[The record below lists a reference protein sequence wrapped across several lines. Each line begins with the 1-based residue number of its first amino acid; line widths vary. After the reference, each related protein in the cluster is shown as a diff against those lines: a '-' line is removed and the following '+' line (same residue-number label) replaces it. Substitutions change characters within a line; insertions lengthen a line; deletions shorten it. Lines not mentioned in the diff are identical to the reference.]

1 MFDRTF
7 SPISFGNLQLPN
19 RLVFAPFE
27 TNYATGEGYPTDRQ
41 VDYYGRMA
49 EGGTGFL
56 IVEATNVN
64 PEPGTKGTPFGLCL
78 HHDGYIDPLAKLVD
92 RIHSKG
98 AKAAL
103 QLVDKS
109 LKATHKNPDDLTVDE
124 IERMADYFAA
134 GAVRTRKA
142 GFDAIDFHMAHSYTV
157 GDFLSRRANHRQD
170 EYGRTL
176 EGRTKMSLAILKKT
190 REKVGKDYTLMWWIN
205 GHEFIAGGNTLLHGI
220 AIPQKLT
227 EGGADIIDVSAG
239 LRRDEG
245 PGTYST
251 LRGVPTPE
259 FPDGCNV
266 HVAEG
271 IKKATNAPVIT
282 VGKIRT
288 PRLVGESLQAEK
300 ADLVAMASPL
310 FADPL
315 FPRKA
320 REGRWEEIV
329 SCLSCNYCQRV
340 QQSDKPVE
348 CVRGIEKAE
357 NTRPHG

>member
-1 MFDRTF
+1 MFDKTF
-7 SPISFGNLQLPN
+7 SPITFDNLQLPN
-19 RLVFAPFE
+19 RIVFAPFE
-27 TNYATGEGYPTDRQ
+27 TNFATGEGYPTDRQ
-41 VDYYGRMA
+41 IDYYGRMA

-78 HHDGYIDPLAKLVD
+78 HHDGYIDPLAQLVD

-98 AKAAL
+98 GKAAL

-109 LKATHKNPDDLTVDE
+109 LKATQKNPDDLTVDE
-124 IERMADYFAA
+124 IERIADYFAD

-170 EYGRTL
+170 DYGRTL
-176 EGRTKMSLAILKKT
+176 QGRTKMSLSILKKT
-190 REKVGKDYTLMWWIN
+190 REKVGNDYTLMCRIN
-205 GHEFIAGGNTLLHGI
+205 GDEFIAGGNTLLHGMAI
-220 AIPQKLT
+220 AQKLV

-239 LRRDEG
+239 VRRDDG
-245 PGTYST
+245 QGTYSI

-271 IKKATNAPVIT
+271 IKKAIQAPVIT

-288 PRLVGESLQAEK
+288 PQLVEEILQAEK
-300 ADLVAMASPL
+300 ADLVGLSRPL

-320 REGRWEEIV
+320 REGRCEEIV
-329 SCLSCNYCQRV
+329 TCLCCNYCHRLYL
-340 QQSDKPVE
+340 SDKPVE
-348 CVRGIEKAE
+348 CVQRIKKKG
-357 NTRPHG
+357 